1 MVLSSSMFCQ
11 CIFIIKKLFYNVVHG
26 FEIFIYLFIYLS
38 IYSQVYLMLVRQDY
52 KTNKNQLNKN

>member
-1 MVLSSSMFCQ
+1 MFCQ